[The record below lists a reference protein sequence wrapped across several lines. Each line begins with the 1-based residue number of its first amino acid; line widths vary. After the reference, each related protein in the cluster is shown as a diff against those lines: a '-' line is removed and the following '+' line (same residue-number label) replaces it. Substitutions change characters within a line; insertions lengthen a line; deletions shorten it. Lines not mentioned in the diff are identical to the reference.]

1 MIGRIRAA
9 WDDSRRA
16 ANTRR
21 GSNPMSREEW
31 FELQDRIANL
41 ITGESLSIH
50 LTDYR
55 RHIERCIESQFR
67 LHEAHTRSD
76 EPLTR
81 GDVEAI
87 AVNAAGDLIVQ
98 AFLGS
103 ASPTAP
109 ETNSRTVTGV
119 LRTDDSDGVVREWN
133 PETYEHTATRRTGMT
148 PILYDGPITRAEATA
163 IGAEIKEK
171 LDELLASKYAHTR
184 PDTGAADGQGPDK
197 GDNADRVGHI
207 VATGLDDVFSRLF
220 PKTST
225 ETDDSFPDAPLDKFI
240 AAQNT
245 QTAKFAAE
253 YQEFLRLRRPSADH
267 GDTAARPDFTEVGA
281 PDSSDAAQDRAF
293 TEAVTARIAHD
304 EHMLAIV
311 HLFGLAMRGDTALR
325 SAAYAFIAANPH
337 VHLRLTDH
345 AKQGGKCSVDDLGVR
360 IVDDEIAG
368 SGVAGSPDLGL
379 KRSDTPLKSR
389 EGLHQ
394 ESIGELGH
402 RIGVGL
408 SAAMLKCVD
417 ETVAEFGSDPE
428 LGRNSDRGVVREVGG
443 LAHETSPSAD
453 GGGAHSVGAGEV
465 TGVETAAPVTD
476 ATDSSE
482 DEARCSAQVMLA
494 GHVIDVTLTQNEYTG
509 AVTMTFNL
517 PDGPPVWR
525 TMTLGELRLR

>member
-67 LHEAHTRSD
+67 LHEARTRSD

-87 AVNAAGDLIVQ
+87 AVNAAGDLIGK

-109 ETNSRTVTGV
+109 DTNSRTVTGV
-119 LRTDDSDGVVREWN
+119 LRTDDGDGVVREWN

-148 PILYDGPITRAEATA
+148 PILGDGPITRDEATA

-184 PDTGAADGQGPDK
+184 PDTDK
-197 GDNADRVGHI
+197 GDDADRVGHI
-207 VATGLDDVFSRLF
+207 VATGLDDVFSRVF

-225 ETDDSFPDAPLDKFI
+225 EADDSFPDAPLDKFI
-240 AAQNT
+240 AAQNA
-245 QTAKFAAE
+245 QTEKYAAE

-267 GDTAARPDFTEVGA
+267 GDTDARLDFTEVGA
-281 PDSSDAAQDRAF
+281 PNSSDAAQDRAF

-337 VHLRLTDH
+337 ARLKLTDH

-360 IVDDEIAG
+360 VVGDEIAG

-379 KRSDTPLKSR
+379 KRSDTPLESR

-402 RIGVGL
+402 RVGVGL

-428 LGRNSDRGVVREVGG
+428 LGRNSDRGVVSEVGG
-443 LAHETSPSAD
+443 LAHETSPSVGDAR
-453 GGGAHSVGAGEV
+453 AHSVGEGEV
-465 TGVETAAPVTD
+465 AGVETAAPVTD
-476 ATDSSE
+476 ATDSPV
-482 DEARCSAQVMLA
+482 DPGCSAQVMLA
-494 GHVIDVTLTQNEYTG
+494 GHVIDVTLTQNEYAG
-509 AVTMTFNL
+509 AVTMSINL

>member
-1 MIGRIRAA
+1 MIGRLRAA

-31 FELQDRIANL
+31 FELQDRITNL

-67 LHEAHTRSD
+67 LHEARTRSD

-81 GDVEAI
+81 SDVEAI
-87 AVNAAGDLIVQ
+87 AVNAAGDLIGK

-103 ASPTAP
+103 TSPDAP
-109 ETNSRTVTGV
+109 NTVARKVTGV
-119 LRTDDSDGVVREWN
+119 LQTDDGDRVVREWN
-133 PETYEHTATRRTGMT
+133 PETHEHTATRRTGMT
-148 PILYDGPITRAEATA
+148 PILGDGPITRAEATA

-184 PDTGAADGQGPDK
+184 PDNGAAD
-197 GDNADRVGHI
+197 GHI
-207 VATGLDDVFSRLF
+207 VATGLDEVFS
-220 PKTST
+220 KTAP
-225 ETDDSFPDAPLDKFI
+225 ETDDSFPDKPLAKFI
-240 AAQNT
+240 AAQNA
-245 QTAKFAAE
+245 QTEKYAAE
-253 YQEFLRLRRPSADH
+253 YQEFLRLRRPSTVDESTD
-267 GDTAARPDFTEVGA
+267 GRPDFTEVRT

-337 VHLRLTDH
+337 VRLKLTDH

-360 IVDDEIAG
+360 LTGADPLIEEGDGLERDD
-368 SGVAGSPDLGL
+368 GVLGNQVL
-379 KRSDTPLKSR
+379 D
-389 EGLHQ
+389 GLHN
-394 ESIGELGH
+394 
-402 RIGVGL
+402 
-408 SAAMLKCVD
+408 A
-417 ETVAEFGSDPE
+417 
-428 LGRNSDRGVVREVGG
+428 
-443 LAHETSPSAD
+443 SPSVGDA
-453 GGGAHSVGAGEV
+453 GAHSVGEGEV
-465 TGVETAAPVTD
+465 AGVETAAPVTD
-476 ATDSSE
+476 ATDSPA
-482 DEARCSAQVMLA
+482 DEGCSAQVMLA
-494 GHVIDVTLTQNEYTG
+494 GHVIDVTLTQNEYAG
-509 AVTMTFNL
+509 AVTMSINL

-525 TMTLGELRLR
+525 RMTLGELRLR

>member
-87 AVNAAGDLIVQ
+87 AVNAAGDLIGK

-337 VHLRLTDH
+337 ARLKLTDH

-360 IVDDEIAG
+360 VTGADPLVEEGDGFERDDC
-368 SGVAGSPDLGL
+368 VLGDQVL
-379 KRSDTPLKSR
+379 D
-389 EGLHQ
+389 GLHD
-394 ESIGELGH
+394 S
-402 RIGVGL
+402 
-408 SAAMLKCVD
+408 
-417 ETVAEFGSDPE
+417 
-428 LGRNSDRGVVREVGG
+428 
-443 LAHETSPSAD
+443 SPSAD
-453 GGGAHSVGAGEV
+453 DGGAHSVGEGEV
-465 TGVETAAPVTD
+465 AGVETAAPVTD
-476 ATDSSE
+476 ATDSPV
-482 DEARCSAQVMLA
+482 DVGCSAQVMLA
-494 GHVIDVTLTQNEYTG
+494 GHVIDVTLTQNEYAG

-517 PDGPPVWR
+517 PDGLPVWR